1 VILPAI
7 LTLQKITTNWLKYR
21 EQTKVSKRK
30 MAAFFNRF
38 WAFSARSKKFMVFN
52 TIGLEQLRL

>member
-1 VILPAI
+1 M
-7 LTLQKITTNWLKYR
+7 LQKITADWLKYR

-38 WAFSARSKKFMVFN
+38 WAFSAISKKFMIFN
-52 TIGLEQLRL
+52 IIGLE